1 MEHKYESTARGV
13 MEWANHELEHVG
25 RIVSMQDPDIQYSYA
40 LSTVNGM
47 LHLRQALI
55 ELIED
60 PDYATHKKDL
70 KKTHDSVVRVIK
82 HLIKDFNI
90 NLQTIK
96 NFNTRR
102 VLKDFDFLNTPNAP
116 MNKAN
121 APINKANVPINK
133 ANAPMNKPKAKGT
146 RKVRRANM

>member
-1 MEHKYESTARGV
+1 MKHHYESTVRGV

-25 RIVSMQDPDIQYSYA
+25 RIVSIDDADIQYSYA

-47 LHLRQALI
+47 LHLRQALH

-60 PDYATHKKDL
+60 PDYAMHKKDL

-82 HLIKDFNI
+82 HLIKDFNV

-102 VLKDFDFLNTPNAP
+102 VLNMDFLQTT
-116 MNKAN
+116 NK
-121 APINKANVPINK
+121 
-133 ANAPMNKPKAKGT
+133 
-146 RKVRRANM
+146 RKTRRANQRQ

>member
-1 MEHKYESTARGV
+1 MKKYESTVRGV

-25 RIVSMQDPDIQYSYA
+25 RIVSIDDADIQYSYA

-47 LHLRQALI
+47 LHLRQALH

-60 PDYATHKKDL
+60 PDYAMHKKDL

-82 HLIKDFNI
+82 HLIKDFNV

-96 NFNTRR
+96 NFNTRH
-102 VLKDFDFLNTPNAP
+102 VFKYGLFTNNKQKKDSPSQSTPITP
-116 MNKAN
+116 SLY
-121 APINKANVPINK
+121 V
-133 ANAPMNKPKAKGT
+133 
-146 RKVRRANM
+146 

>member
-1 MEHKYESTARGV
+1 MKKYESTVRGV

-25 RIVSMQDPDIQYSYA
+25 RIVSIQDPDIQYSYA

-47 LHLRQALI
+47 LHLRQALH

-60 PDYATHKKDL
+60 PEYAMHKKDL

-82 HLIKDFNI
+82 HLIKDFNV

-96 NFNTRR
+96 NFNTRQI
-102 VLKDFDFLNTPNAP
+102 LNMDFLQTKKNT
-116 MNKAN
+116 
-121 APINKANVPINK
+121 
-133 ANAPMNKPKAKGT
+133 T
-146 RKVRRANM
+146 RKARR

>member
-1 MEHKYESTARGV
+1 MKKYESTVRGV

-25 RIVSMQDPDIQYSYA
+25 RIVSIDDADIQYSYA

-47 LHLRQALI
+47 LHLRQALH

-60 PDYATHKKDL
+60 PDYAMHKKDL

-82 HLIKDFNI
+82 HLIKDFNV

-96 NFNTRR
+96 NFNTRH
-102 VLKDFDFLNTPNAP
+102 VLNMDFLQ
-116 MNKAN
+116 NKN
-121 APINKANVPINK
+121 I
-133 ANAPMNKPKAKGT
+133 
-146 RKVRRANM
+146 RKTRRANQRQ

>member
-1 MEHKYESTARGV
+1 MKKYESTVRGV

-25 RIVSMQDPDIQYSYA
+25 RIVSIQDPDIQYSYA

-47 LHLRQALI
+47 LHLRQALH

-60 PDYATHKKDL
+60 PEYAMHKNDL

-82 HLIKDFNI
+82 HLIKDFNV

-96 NFNTRR
+96 NFNTRQ
-102 VLKDFDFLNTPNAP
+102 VLNMDFLQMPN
-116 MNKAN
+116 KR
-121 APINKANVPINK
+121 KL
-133 ANAPMNKPKAKGT
+133 T
-146 RKVRRANM
+146 RKIRRNVKY

>member
-1 MEHKYESTARGV
+1 MEHKYEATARGV
-13 MEWANHELEHVG
+13 MEWAHSELEHVG
-25 RIVSMQDPDIQYSYA
+25 RIVSVQDPDIQYSYA

-47 LHLRQALI
+47 LHLRQALN

-82 HLIKDFNI
+82 HLVKDFDI
-90 NLQTIK
+90 DLQTIK
-96 NFNTRR
+96 NFNTRH
-102 VLKDFDFLNTPNAP
+102 VLKDFSFLNSPNALNAP
-116 MNKAN
+116 IHKANASMRKAN
-121 APINKANVPINK
+121 APNK
-133 ANAPMNKPKAKGT
+133 T

>member
-1 MEHKYESTARGV
+1 MKKYESTVRGV

-25 RIVSMQDPDIQYSYA
+25 RIVSIDDADIQYSYA

-47 LHLRQALI
+47 LHLRQALH

-60 PDYATHKKDL
+60 PDYAMHKKDL

-82 HLIKDFNI
+82 HLIKDFNV

-96 NFNTRR
+96 NFNTRH
-102 VLKDFDFLNTPNAP
+102 VLNMDFLQTT
-116 MNKAN
+116 NK
-121 APINKANVPINK
+121 
-133 ANAPMNKPKAKGT
+133 
-146 RKVRRANM
+146 RKTRRANQRQ

>member
-1 MEHKYESTARGV
+1 MEKKYEATVRGV

-25 RIVSMQDPDIQYSYA
+25 RIVAVHDPDIQYSYA

-47 LHLRQALI
+47 LHLRQALQ
-55 ELIED
+55 ELIDD
-60 PDYATHKKDL
+60 PEYAMHKKDL

-96 NFNTRR
+96 NFNTRQ
-102 VLKDFDFLNTPNAP
+102 VLNMDFLQTA
-116 MNKAN
+116 NKVKVA
-121 APINKANVPINK
+121 
-133 ANAPMNKPKAKGT
+133 
-146 RKVRRANM
+146 RKTRRAKKNI

>member
-1 MEHKYESTARGV
+1 MTHHDEATARGV
-13 MEWANHELEHVG
+13 MEWAKHELEHVG
-25 RIVSMQDPDIQYSYA
+25 RIVAVHDPDIQYSYA

-47 LHLRQALI
+47 LHLRQALH

-60 PDYATHKKDL
+60 PEYFMHKKDL

-96 NFNTRR
+96 NFNTRQ
-102 VLKDFDFLNTPNAP
+102 VLNMDFLQMPN
-116 MNKAN
+116 K
-121 APINKANVPINK
+121 NVRK
-133 ANAPMNKPKAKGT
+133 T
-146 RKVRRANM
+146 RRRS